1 MRKIF
6 LVFCSVWLTIGSIAQ
21 LTLPLD
27 FESASLPYTF
37 TNFDGGVATVIDN
50 PQKSGINISNKTGR
64 MVKNAGQF
72 WGGSWIEL
80 GGPIDFSTNTTFR
93 MKVYS
98 PRAGAKVLLKV
109 EDKNNATVSFEKE
122 ALTTVAN
129 TWEELTFDFG
139 GINKGDAYH
148 KIVLIFE
155 QGTTGDGSANFTFLF
170 DDISLQG
177 GGGGVLKQM
186 DLPVTF
192 DDATVDYG
200 LIGFGGA
207 DASTIVADPANS
219 NNKVGKVVKSNT
231 ALSTAGT
238 TITGAGQAGFSNKIP
253 FKSGSTKIE
262 VRVWSPDAGIK
273 VRLKAEDHTDATKSV
288 ETETLT
294 TVANGWQN
302 LVFDFNN
309 HVAGTPAINFGYNYN
324 KVSIFFNYGV
334 NGSAAGE
341 KTYYFDDV
349 IPGAAEPPPPSS
361 IPTIP
366 LTFESSTVNYTFY
379 NFDGGFT
386 TVLDNPQKGGINPSD
401 KVAKMVKNAG
411 QFWGG
416 SFIELSGP
424 IDFTTTTTF
433 SMKVYSPRVGA
444 KVLLKVENKAN
455 AVETFEKQALTS
467 VANAWEEL
475 TFDFASI
482 NKGNDYHRIVLIFDL
497 GIQGDGSDNFT
508 FLFDDI
514 RLEATGLPPLVQM
527 SMPVSFDDN
536 GVNYGLIGFGGAEGS
551 SIGVDP
557 TNPNNKVAR
566 AIKSNTAL
574 SGAGI
579 IVTTPSGIGFRSKM
593 PFSEGNASMN
603 IRVWSPDAGIK
614 VRVKVE
620 DQFDPAKSV
629 QTEATTTVANG
640 WQTLIFNFANE
651 VAGTPAINYDFT
663 YDMASIFFNYG
674 VSGAVA
680 GEKTYFF
687 DDLLF
692 GGTPLPVKLRSFDAE
707 KSNQTVQFSWTTTAE
722 VNNREFGVQR
732 SETGEK
738 WNDIAVVKGQG
749 NSNGIHTYKAEDLM
763 PLPGVSYYRLR
774 QTDNDGASV
783 YSKVKLIDFSG
794 AAMEAMR
801 VYPNPASGR
810 LNVIANTF
818 DGKVGYTIIGTDGR
832 QVGSGMF
839 PNTLSAT
846 GINISNLKPGIYIL
860 KLQNEKNTK
869 TIKFMVQ

>member
-1 MRKIF
+1 MRKIYLLMWSLMVTVVSF
-6 LVFCSVWLTIGSIAQ
+6 AQ
-21 LTLPLD
+21 LALPID
-27 FESASLPYTF
+27 FESASLSYLF
-37 TNFDGGVATVIDN
+37 TNFDGGVASVIDN
-50 PQKSGINISNKTGR
+50 PQKSGMNTSGKTGR

-80 GGPIDFSTNTTFR
+80 AAPIDFSNSTLFR
-93 MKVYS
+93 MKVFS

-109 EDKNNATVSFEKE
+109 EDKNNSAISFENE
-122 ALTTVAN
+122 ALTTAAN

-139 GINKGDAYH
+139 GINKGNAYH

-155 QGTTGDGSANFTFLF
+155 MGMVGDGSANFTFLF
-170 DDISLQG
+170 DDIWLQG

-207 DASTIVADPANS
+207 EASTIVTDPANS
-219 NNKVGKVVKSNT
+219 NNKAGRVIKSNT
-231 ALSTAGT
+231 AQTNAGT

-288 ETETLT
+288 ETEAIT

-309 HVAGTPAINFGYNYN
+309 HAAGTAAINFSYNYN

-334 NGSAAGE
+334 SGSAAGE
-341 KTYYFDDV
+341 KTYYFDD
-349 IPGAAEPPPPSS
+349 ILFGAAEPPPPSS
-361 IPTIP
+361 IPTLP
-366 LTFESSTVNYTFY
+366 LTFESSVVNYAFY
-379 NFDGGFT
+379 NFDGGVS
-386 TVLDNPQKGGINPSD
+386 TVIENPQKNGINPSE
-401 KVAKMVKNAG
+401 KVAKMVKSAG

-416 SFIELSGP
+416 SFLELSGP
-424 IDFTTTTTF
+424 IDFATATTF
-433 SMKVYSPRVGA
+433 RMKVYSPRVGA

-455 AVETFEKQALTS
+455 TVETFEKQALTS
-467 VANAWEEL
+467 VANTWEEL

-482 NKGNDYHRIVLIFDL
+482 NKGNEYHRIVLIFDL

-508 FLFDDI
+508 FLYDDI
-514 RLEATGLPPLVQM
+514 RLEASGIPPLAQM
-527 SMPVSFDDN
+527 SMPVSFDEN
-536 GVNYGLIGFGGAEGS
+536 GVNYGLIGFGGSEGS

-566 AIKSNTAL
+566 AIKSNKAL

-579 IVTTPSGIGFRSKM
+579 IVTAPSGIGFRSKM

-614 VRVKVE
+614 IRVKVE
-620 DQFDPAKSV
+620 DQFDPGKSV
-629 QTEATTTVANG
+629 QTEATTTVGGG
-640 WQTLIFNFANE
+640 WQTLVFNFANE
-651 VAGTPAINYDFT
+651 VAGTPPVNYDFT

-680 GEKTYFF
+680 GEKTYYF

-692 GGTPLPVKLRSFDAE
+692 GATPLPVKLLSFDAE
-707 KSNQTVQFSWTTTAE
+707 KLNQGVQFNWTTTAE
-722 VNNREFGVQR
+722 VNNKEFGVQR

-749 NSNGIHTYKAEDLM
+749 TAAGTFRYTATDIM
-763 PLPGVSYYRLR
+763 PLPGVNFYRLR

-783 YSKVKLIDFSG
+783 YSKVKVIDFSG
-794 AAMEAMR
+794 NATEPLK
-801 VYPNPASGR
+801 VYPNPAKGR
-810 LNVIANTF
+810 VNVISGSFT
-818 DGKVGYTIIGTDGR
+818 GKVGYTIMAADGR
-832 QVGSGMF
+832 QAGTGVLQ
-839 PNTLSAT
+839 NTLSAT
-846 GINISNLKPGIYIL
+846 GINISNLKPGIYFL
-860 KLQNEKNTK
+860 KLQNEEATK
-869 TIKFMVQ
+869 TSKFIVQ